1 MDFLLSTKWTLL
13 AAEGDSA
20 LSILFQHLLAALI
33 FSVIGVAVFAL
44 GIWIVAKVLPFSL
57 RKELEE
63 DQNTAVA
70 IIVGAMLIGI
80 SMIIAAAIQG

>member
-1 MDFLLSTKWTLL
+1 MEILSTSFALL
-13 AAEGDSA
+13 AADGESA
-20 LSILFQHLLAALI
+20 LTVLFQHTVAALV
-33 FSVIGVAVFAL
+33 FSVMGVAIFGL
-44 GIWIVAKVLPFSL
+44 GIWIVARILPFSL

-63 DQNTAVA
+63 DQNVAVA